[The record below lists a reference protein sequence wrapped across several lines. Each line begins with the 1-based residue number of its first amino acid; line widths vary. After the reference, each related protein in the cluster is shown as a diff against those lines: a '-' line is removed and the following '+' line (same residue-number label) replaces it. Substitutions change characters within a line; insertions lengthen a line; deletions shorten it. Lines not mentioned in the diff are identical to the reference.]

1 MLDSAKIWKWLRANL
16 FNSWLNSLLT
26 LICLGLLY
34 LVTSNFLNW
43 AFTSAQWQVV
53 RLNLRGLLIGRYPL
67 EQTWKIWLA
76 SGAIALALISSRL
89 FPKMLWWRLGSLI
102 LVVSTILFAR
112 PLEWQGLILTLFL
125 ATSSLLL
132 SFPLGLL
139 LAWGRQ
145 SNLPVFRWFSA
156 AYIELMRGVPLIA
169 VLFMGQVM
177 LPLFL
182 PPGLEFSRVGRAIA
196 ALSLFAAAYTA
207 ENLRGGF
214 QAIPQGQKDAAAA
227 LGLSNL
233 AMLFYIILPQALRA
247 VLPALTG
254 QTIGLL
260 MDTSL
265 VSQVGILELTGI
277 SRSLLAQPE
286 FIGRY
291 AEVYLV
297 IALLYWLF
305 CATIS
310 QTSRRLEKGWESGN

>member
-1 MLDSAKIWKWLRANL
+1 MLDSAKAWKWLRTNL
-16 FNSWLNSLLT
+16 FSSWLNSLLT
-26 LICLGLLY
+26 LICLGSIY
-34 LVTSNFLNW
+34 TVISSFCFW
-43 AFTSAQWQVV
+43 AFNSAQWQVV
-53 RLNLRGLLIGRYPL
+53 WLNLRGLIVGRYPI
-67 EQTWKIWLA
+67 EQIWKIWLA
-76 SGAIALALISSRL
+76 GGAIALGLIASRL
-89 FPKMLWWRLGSLI
+89 FSKILWVQLGSLV

-112 PLEWQGLILTLFL
+112 PLEWQGLTLTLFL
-125 ATSSLLL
+125 ASSSLLL

-145 SNLPVFRWFSA
+145 SNLPLFRWSSV
-156 AYIELMRGVPLIA
+156 AYIELVRGVPLIA

-214 QAIPQGQKDAAAA
+214 QAVPQGQKNAAAA
-227 LGLSNL
+227 LGMSNL
-233 AMLFYIILPQALRA
+233 SMLLYIILPQALRA

-265 VSQVGILELTGI
+265 VSQVGILELTGV

-291 AEVYLV
+291 AEVYLF
-297 IALLYWLF
+297 IGLLYWFF
-305 CATIS
+305 CAVIS
-310 QTSRRLEKGWESGN
+310 QTSRRFEKVSE